1 MSQINL
7 TPDEVP
13 DFIVAFLMDN
23 FKNDKLLEE
32 NPLWAK
38 YVENLKAKGIE
49 AHTVK
54 YYLAMDS
61 QTRLKYKR
69 IAKVFSGE
77 IDSAKIVIQPNAAE
91 TAKRKK
97 KHGKLKNIIKKV
109 FKIVKEERYRT
120 SMPITEQKMDK
131 IIDYVMKHEDDMEDN
146 DNG

>member
-1 MSQINL
+1 MSQIKL

-13 DFIVAFLMDN
+13 DFVVAFLMDN
-23 FKNDKLLEE
+23 FKNEELLRE

-38 YVENLKAKGIE
+38 YMDNLKAKGVE
-49 AHTVK
+49 SHTVK
-54 YYLAMDS
+54 YYLNMDS

-69 IAKVFSGE
+69 IAKIFDGKL
-77 IDSAKIVIQPNAAE
+77 DSAKIVIEDNPTEQK
-91 TAKRKK
+91 KRNK

-131 IIDYVMKHEDDMEDN
+131 IIDYVMHHEDESTEEEE
-146 DNG
+146 